1 MVREDDLRATFSALH
16 QDAEAPPRAVT
27 AADLIRRGQ
36 AVRSRRR
43 TVAVVG
49 TGLATAGVVA
59 VALAVL
65 PAAKPSEPATPP
77 LPSTTSAPPTPSPVS
92 PTPAPGSVGA
102 TPTTVRS
109 PDPTGPPRSTRVPDP
124 PSSPQAPPMSNP
136 QTSVPPANSSG
147 LLSTRP
153 SPTG

>member
-77 LPSTTSAPPTPSPVS
+77 LPSTTSAPPTPSAVS
-92 PTPAPGSVGA
+92 PTPGSAGV
-102 TPTTVRS
+102 TPTTVRLPEPTS
-109 PDPTGPPRSTRVPDP
+109 PPWSTRVPDP
-124 PSSPQAPPMSNP
+124 PSSPQAPPVSNP
-136 QTSVPPANSSG
+136 QTSVPPATSSS
-147 LLSTRP
+147 LLPTRP